1 MAGILST
8 IGRALGIG
16 QPPINKYDA
25 AGSGKRLAGW
35 ITPNSGPNR
44 AIEGLPAIRNRARD
58 VQRND
63 WTGAASTR
71 ILTTNLI
78 GTGIIPRPKTAD
90 AALKKRLNELWD
102 VWAREADADGI
113 LDFYGLQT
121 LATRNWIV
129 SGEIFIRLRAR
140 RVEDGLSVPL
150 QIQIL
155 ESDMVP
161 MLDTDSAPG
170 LPAGHRIRSGIELDR
185 VGRRAAYWMYRE
197 HPGDKPI
204 GAVNMTD
211 LARVPADSVRHLYD
225 PQRPGQM
232 RGVSDFAPVLVKLR
246 GVMDMDDA
254 VLERQKLSNL
264 FTFFVTSPSPALAAT
279 LRGQD
284 PSAAPAP
291 AAGPTYLMP
300 GQGLDLAPGEDVKF
314 SEPPGAGA
322 DYADFMRQQHL
333 GVAAG
338 NGTPYELMSG
348 DLRDISDRTLRV
360 VVNEFRRHCEQRQW
374 QIIIPQFCQPV
385 REAWA
390 NAAALSGALTVAES
404 AEARRVTW
412 QPQGWAYIHP
422 VQDAQGKK
430 IEVDAGF
437 RSRSSVIGERGDDP
451 DTVDAERAADLARE
465 KANKLTPEPAPDKR
479 QPDPAHAQEITAIR
493 AGLDDLRARA
503 LQQPAAAPN
512 VNVNI
517 GETHVV
523 TPPIQN
529 TVNLPEMSPVFEA
542 TVNAAPAP
550 NVHVQNIVET
560 PDVNVT
566 NEVQPAAIGQIEII
580 SMPARETSTEITRD
594 VANHITTTRQIE
606 KDIAKD
612 IDAE

>member
-8 IGRALGIG
+8 IGRAIG
-16 QPPINKYDA
+16 FGRAPVNKYDA

-35 ITPNSGPNR
+35 VTPNSGPNR

-63 WTGAASTR
+63 WTGAASVR

-90 AALKKRLNELWD
+90 AALKRRLNELWD
-102 VWAREADADGI
+102 TWVSQADADGI

-129 SGEIFIRLRAR
+129 SGEIFIRLRPR
-140 RVEDGLSVPL
+140 RPEDGLSVPL

-161 MLDTDSAPG
+161 MLDTDSTPG

-211 LARVPADSVRHLYD
+211 LVRVPAESVRHLYE
-225 PQRPGQM
+225 PTRPGQM

-284 PSAAPAP
+284 PAAAPAP

-390 NAAALSGALTVAES
+390 NAAALSGALTVAEA
-404 AEARRVTW
+404 AEAKRVTW

-422 VQDAQGKK
+422 VQDAQGKQV
-430 IEVDAGF
+430 EVEAGF
-437 RSRSSVIGERGDDP
+437 RSRSSVISERGDDP
-451 DTVDAERAADLARE
+451 DQVDAERAADMARE

-479 QPDPAHAQEITAIR
+479 AAADPVHAQEITAIR
-493 AGLDDLRARA
+493 NGLDDLRMRA
-503 LQQPAAAPN
+503 LQQPAAAPAQPQEIHIHQGATTIDASTRVEN
-512 VNVNI
+512 KV
-517 GETHVV
+517 EP
-523 TPPIQN
+523 TP
-529 TVNLPEMSPVFEA
+529 VALEA
-542 TVNAAPAP
+542 IVQAAPAP

-560 PDVNVT
+560 PDVNVI
-566 NEVQPAAIGQIEII
+566 NEVQPAAIGQIEIL
-580 SMPARETSTEITRD
+580 SMPTRETTTEITRD
-594 VANHITTTRQIE
+594 VGNNIVKTIQTEA
-606 KDIAKD
+606 
-612 IDAE
+612 DA